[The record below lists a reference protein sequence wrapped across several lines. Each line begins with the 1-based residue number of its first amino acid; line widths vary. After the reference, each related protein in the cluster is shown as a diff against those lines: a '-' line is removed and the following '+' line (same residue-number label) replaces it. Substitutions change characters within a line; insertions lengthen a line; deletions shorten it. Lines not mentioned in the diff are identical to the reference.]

1 MQDTINELIDN
12 AIDKQIMVNVSNSIS
27 VCNKVLKNIFTSK
40 IINLQEI
47 EILIV
52 KNNKSENDI
61 KIRILDVKDAEITY
75 NETIEN
81 VKLLN
86 IRLNKR
92 IKVFI

>member
-86 IRLNKR
+86 IRVNKR